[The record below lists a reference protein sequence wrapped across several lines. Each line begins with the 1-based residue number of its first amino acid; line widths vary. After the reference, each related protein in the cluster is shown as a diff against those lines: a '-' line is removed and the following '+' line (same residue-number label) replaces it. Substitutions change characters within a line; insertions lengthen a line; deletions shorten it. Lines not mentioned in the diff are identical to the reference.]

1 MEALTPEQ
9 EIRLEREVAA
19 LECAADEHDLKGE
32 TAAALSLKRAALALQ
47 ESVLG
52 PEHPDV
58 ATSLDMLAISLYKNK
73 HYAEAEKLFRRA
85 LAIYKR
91 FPEAPEELAISYEW
105 LAWVYDDQ
113 KQWRKALT
121 HWHDALLIHKRC
133 RVNDSLEVSRNL
145 SIYADLLRVTGRKV
159 RARATLRR
167 AAAMRA
173 KAQRLARRR

>member
-19 LECAADEHDLKGE
+19 LQCAADEHDLKGE
-32 TAAALSLKRAALALQ
+32 TAAALSSKRAALALQ

-52 PEHPDV
+52 PERPYV
-58 ATSLDMLAISLYKNK
+58 ATTLDMLAISLYKYK
-73 HYAEAEKLFRRA
+73 QYAEAENLFRRA

-113 KQWRKALT
+113 KQWGKALT
-121 HWHDALLIHKRC
+121 YWHAALSIHKRHG
-133 RVNDSLEVSRNL
+133 VNQCPEMFRHL
-145 SIYADLLRVTGRKV
+145 SIYADLLKVTGRKV
-159 RARATLRR
+159 RARATLKR